1 MMQEQFN
8 DIGQTDIGQKSLRD
22 YIDALRRRRTA
33 ALLTTA
39 GLFIV
44 CALIAFLWPP
54 VYRST
59 ATILIEEQEIPPDLV
74 RSTITTYAWQRIQT
88 ISQRVM
94 TRNNLMEIVNKYDL
108 YHDKRQSE
116 TSEETIERMQ
126 KAIKLDPI
134 SADVI
139 DPRSGRPMPAT
150 IAFTLAYD
158 GEGAEV
164 TQKVANELTTL
175 YLNENLRSRNEKTTE
190 AYGFLT
196 DEATKLSEHIAD
208 LEKKL
213 AEFKE
218 KNVNT
223 LPDLAPLNYQLMD
236 RTEVDLRD
244 TKNQLRSLDERKFYL
259 EGQLAQMNP
268 NSPMFS
274 ASGDRI
280 LDPISRLKVLKTE
293 LAGAAAQY
301 SPDHPDVLRLQREIA
316 GLERQTGVV
325 SPNEEQAKE
334 MSRLR
339 TELAAAK
346 EKYTADH
353 PDVIRLSNALT
364 ALEASLKAP
373 ATPEAVVAAEK
384 PENPA
389 YITLQSQLQ
398 AVNSDFKALTAK
410 RDELQ
415 AKLSMHEKRL
425 TSMPQ
430 VEREYV
436 NLKRDYEN
444 SQMRYR
450 ELKAKQMEA
459 EVGQQLEK
467 ERKGERFT
475 LIDPPQLPEKPVKP
489 NRIAIL
495 LLGFILSMGGGLGY
509 ALVAE
514 SFDPSLR
521 GSHSVAAALGTAP
534 LAVIPYMQNSED
546 LLRTKKTKRLVSRLA
561 AAGAIAVVILVP
573 VFWIPWDVL
582 WFKGLRIL
590 SSFLGE

>member
-1 MMQEQFN
+1 MHEQFN
-8 DIGQTDIGQKSLRD
+8 DISQTENGQKSLKD
-22 YIDALRRRRTA
+22 YLDTLRRRRSA
-33 ALLTTA
+33 ILLTA
-39 GLFIV
+39 GGLFLV
-44 CALIAFLWPP
+44 SLLVAFLLPP

-59 ATILIEEQEIPPDLV
+59 ATILIEEQEIPADLV

-94 TRNNLMEIVNKYDL
+94 TRNNLMGLIDKYDL
-108 YHDKRQSE
+108 YHDKRSNQ
-116 TSEETIERMQ
+116 TTEETIERMQ

-139 DPRSGRPMPAT
+139 DPRSGRPMPAM

-175 YLNENLRSRNEKTTE
+175 YLNENLRSRDEKTTE

-196 DEATKLSEHIAD
+196 DEATKLSDHIAE
-208 LEKKL
+208 LETKL
-213 AEFKE
+213 AEFKQ

-223 LPDLAPLNYQLMD
+223 LPELAQLNYQLLD
-236 RTEVDLRD
+236 RTELDLRD
-244 TKNQLRSLDERKFYL
+244 TKNQMRSLDERKFYL

-274 ASGDRI
+274 ASGERI
-280 LDPISRLKVLKTE
+280 LDPISRLKVLKTD
-293 LAGAAAQY
+293 LAAASAQY
-301 SPDHPDVLRLQREIA
+301 SPDHPDVLLLQREIA
-316 GLERQTGVV
+316 GLERQTGAV

-334 MSRLR
+334 MTRLR
-339 TELAAAK
+339 TELAAAQK
-346 EKYTADH
+346 KYSADH
-353 PDVIRLSNALT
+353 PDVIQLSNKLT
-364 ALEASLKAP
+364 TLEASLKAP
-373 ATPEAVVAAEK
+373 QTPEAIAAADK

-389 YITLQSQLQ
+389 YITLQAQLQ
-398 AVNSDFKALTAK
+398 AVNSDYKSLITK

-415 AKLSMHEKRL
+415 AKLSEYEKRL
-425 TSMPQ
+425 TRMPQ

-444 SQMRYR
+444 SQLRYR
-450 ELKAKQMEA
+450 DLKAKQMEA
-459 EVGQQLEK
+459 EAGQQLEK
-467 ERKGERFT
+467 ERKGERFS

-495 LLGFILSMGGGLGY
+495 LLGLILSMGGGLGY

-514 SFDPSLR
+514 SLDPSLR
-521 GSHSVAAALGTAP
+521 GAHSINAALGTAP

-546 LLRTKKTKRLVSRLA
+546 LLRTEKTKRLLSRLA
-561 AAGAIAVVILVP
+561 VAGAITVVILVP

-582 WFKGLRIL
+582 WFKGVRVL
-590 SSFLGE
+590 SSFFGI

>member
-8 DIGQTDIGQKSLRD
+8 DIDHQKSLSD
-22 YIDALRRRRTA
+22 YLDALRRRRTA
-33 ALLTTA
+33 ILLTVS

-44 CALIAFLWPP
+44 SVLIAFLLPP

-94 TRNNLMEIVNKYDL
+94 TRNNLMDIVNKYNL
-108 YHDKRQSE
+108 YPDKRGKL
-116 TSEETIERMQ
+116 TTEETIERMQ

-139 DPRSGRPMPAT
+139 DPRTGRPMPAM

-164 TQKVANELTTL
+164 TQKVTNELTTL
-175 YLNENLRSRNEKTTE
+175 YLGENLRSRDEKTTE
-190 AYGFLT
+190 TYGFLT
-196 DEATKLSEHIAD
+196 DETTKLGEHIAD

-213 AEFKE
+213 AEFKQ

-223 LPDLAPLNYQLMD
+223 LPELAQLNYQLMD
-236 RTEVDLRD
+236 RTEIDLRD

-259 EGQLAQMNP
+259 EGQLAQINP
-268 NSPMFS
+268 NSPMFA
-274 ASGDRI
+274 ASGERI

-301 SPDHPDVLRLQREIA
+301 SAEHPDVLKLRREIA
-316 GLERQTGVV
+316 GLERQTGMV

-334 MSRLR
+334 MSRMR
-339 TELAAAK
+339 AELAAAR
-346 EKYTADH
+346 EKYSADH
-353 PDVIRLSNALT
+353 PDVIRLTNALT
-364 ALEASLKAP
+364 AHETSLKAP
-373 ATPEAVVAAEK
+373 QTPESIVAAEK

-389 YITLQSQLQ
+389 YITLQAQLQ
-398 AVNSDFKALTAK
+398 AVNSDFRAMTAK

-415 AKLSMHEKRL
+415 AKLSLHEKRL
-425 TSMPQ
+425 TGMPQ

-444 SQMRYR
+444 SQLRYR

-495 LLGFILSMGGGLGY
+495 LLGFILSIGGGLGY

-514 SFDPSLR
+514 SLDPSLR
-521 GSHSVAAALGTAP
+521 GSQSVAAALGTAP

-546 LLRTKKTKRLVSRLA
+546 QLRTEKSKKLA
-561 AAGAIAVVILVP
+561 ARSAVAGAIAVAILIP

-590 SSFLGE
+590 NSFIGG

>member
-8 DIGQTDIGQKSLRD
+8 DVGQKSLRD

-33 ALLTTA
+33 IILTVG
-39 GLFIV
+39 GLFLV
-44 CALIAFLWPP
+44 SALIAFLLPP

-59 ATILIEEQEIPPDLV
+59 ATILIEEQEIPVELV

-94 TRNNLMEIVNKYDL
+94 TRNNLLGIVNKYDL
-108 YHDKRQSE
+108 YPDKRRSQ
-116 TSEETIERMQ
+116 TSEETVERIQ

-139 DPRSGRPMPAT
+139 DPRSGRPMPAM

-158 GEGAEV
+158 GEDAGV
-164 TQKVANELTTL
+164 TQKVTNELTTL
-175 YLNENLRSRNEKTTE
+175 YLNENLRSRDEKTSE

-196 DEATKLSEHIAD
+196 DETTKLSEHIAG
-208 LEKKL
+208 LETEL
-213 AEFKE
+213 AKFKE

-223 LPDLAPLNYQLMD
+223 LPELAPLNYQLMD
-236 RTEVDLRD
+236 RTEIDLRD
-244 TKNQLRSLDERKFYL
+244 TKNQIRSLDERKFYL
-259 EGQLAQMNP
+259 EGQLAQMHP

-274 ASGDRI
+274 ASGERI

-301 SPDHPDVLRLQREIA
+301 SPDHPDVLRLRREIG
-316 GLERQTGVV
+316 GLEKQTGAV

-339 TELAAAK
+339 AELAAAK
-346 EKYTADH
+346 EKYSSDH
-353 PDVIRLSNALT
+353 PDVIQLSTTLS

-373 ATPEAVVAAEK
+373 ATPESIVAAEK

-389 YITLQSQLQ
+389 YITLQAQLQ
-398 AVNSDFKALTAK
+398 AVNSDFKAMTAK

-415 AKLSMHEKRL
+415 AKLREHEKRL
-425 TSMPQ
+425 TRMPQ
-430 VEREYV
+430 VEREYF

-444 SQMRYR
+444 SQLRYR

-489 NRIAIL
+489 NRLAIL
-495 LLGFILSMGGGLGY
+495 LLGFILSLGGGLGY

-514 SFDPSLR
+514 SMDQSLR
-521 GSHSVAAALGTAP
+521 GSSSVAAALGTAP
-534 LAVIPYMQNSED
+534 LAVIPYIDNSED
-546 LLRTKKTKRLVSRLA
+546 LLRVQKTKRLAIRSA
-561 AAGAIAVVILVP
+561 AAGVIAVVIMVP
-573 VFWIPWDVL
+573 IFWIPWDVL
-582 WFKGLRIL
+582 WFKGMRIV
-590 SSFLGE
+590 SSYFGG

>member
-1 MMQEQFN
+1 MMDEQFS
-8 DIGQTDIGQKSLRD
+8 DTSQKSLKD
-22 YIDALRRRRTA
+22 YVDALLRRRSTI
-33 ALLTTA
+33 LLIA
-39 GLFIV
+39 GGLFV
-44 CALIAFLWPP
+44 LSALIAFLLPP

-94 TRNNLMEIVNKYDL
+94 TRNNLMEIVSKYDL
-108 YHDKRQSE
+108 YPDKRRSE
-116 TSEETIERMQ
+116 TSEEIIERMQ
-126 KAIKLDPI
+126 KAIKLDAI

-150 IAFTLAYD
+150 IAFTLSYD
-158 GEGAEV
+158 GEDSTV

-175 YLNENLRSRNEKTTE
+175 YLNENLKSRTEKTAET
-190 AYGFLT
+190 YDFLT
-196 DEATKLSEHIAD
+196 DETTKLSEHIAE
-208 LEKKL
+208 LETRL

-223 LPDLAPLNYQLMD
+223 LPELAPLNYQLMD
-236 RTEVDLRD
+236 RTEIELRD

-274 ASGDRI
+274 ASGERI
-280 LDPISRLKVLKTE
+280 LDPVSRLKMLKTE
-293 LAGAAAQY
+293 LAAASAQY
-301 SPDHPDVLRLQREIA
+301 SPDHPDVLRLRREIS

-325 SPNEEQAKE
+325 SPSEEQAKE
-334 MSRLR
+334 MTKLR
-339 TELAAAK
+339 AELAAAK
-346 EKYTADH
+346 EKYSADH

-364 ALEASLKAP
+364 SLEASLKAP
-373 ATPEAVVAAEK
+373 PAPETLIAAEK

-389 YITLQSQLQ
+389 YINLQAQLQ
-398 AVNSDFKALTAK
+398 AVNSDIRALTTK
-410 RDELQ
+410 RNELQ
-415 AKLSMHEKRL
+415 SKLGEHERRL
-425 TSMPQ
+425 VRMPQ

-444 SQMRYR
+444 SQVRYR

-459 EVGQQLEK
+459 QVGQELEK

-475 LIDPPQLPEKPVKP
+475 LIDPPQLPEKPIKP

-495 LLGFILSMGGGLGY
+495 LLGFILSIGGGLGY

-514 SFDPSLR
+514 SVDPSVR
-521 GSHSVAAALGTAP
+521 NPHGAAAILGAAP

-546 LLRTKKTKRLVSRLA
+546 LLRQENAKKLA
-561 AAGAIAVVILVP
+561 FRSAVAGAIAIVILVP

-590 SSFLGE
+590 SAMMGG

>member
-1 MMQEQFN
+1 MMQEQF
-8 DIGQTDIGQKSLRD
+8 DEIGQKSLKD
-22 YIDALRRRRTA
+22 YIDALRRRRSTI
-33 ALLTTA
+33 LLTA
-39 GLFIV
+39 GGLFIV
-44 CALIAFLWPP
+44 SVLVAFLLPP

-108 YHDKRQSE
+108 YPDKRRNE

-139 DPRSGRPMPAT
+139 DPRSGRPMPAM

-158 GEGAEV
+158 GERAEV
-164 TQKVANELTTL
+164 TQKVTNELTTL
-175 YLNENLRSRNEKTTE
+175 YLNENLRSRDEKTTE
-190 AYGFLT
+190 TYGFLT
-196 DEATKLSEHIAD
+196 DETTKLSEHIAS
-208 LEKKL
+208 LETKL
-213 AEFKE
+213 AEFKQ

-223 LPDLAPLNYQLMD
+223 LPELAPLNYQLMD
-236 RTEVDLRD
+236 RTEIDLRD

-268 NSPMFS
+268 NSPMFT
-274 ASGDRI
+274 ASGERI

-301 SPDHPDVLRLQREIA
+301 SPEHPDVLRLRREIS

-339 TELAAAK
+339 AELAAAK
-346 EKYTADH
+346 EKYSADH
-353 PDVIRLSNALT
+353 PDVIRSSSALA

-373 ATPEAVVAAEK
+373 ATPESIVAAEK

-389 YITLQSQLQ
+389 YITLQAQLQ
-398 AVNSDFKALTAK
+398 AVSSDFRALTAK
-410 RDELQ
+410 RNELET
-415 AKLSMHEKRL
+415 KLNMHAKRL

-495 LLGFILSMGGGLGY
+495 LLGFILSIGGGLGF

-514 SFDPSLR
+514 SVDASLR
-521 GSHSVAAALGTAP
+521 GSHSVTAALGTAP

-546 LLRTKKTKRLVSRLA
+546 LLRAEKTKKIVSRSA
-561 AAGAIAVVILVP
+561 AAAAIAVVILLP

-582 WFKGLRIL
+582 WFKGMRIL
-590 SSFLGE
+590 SSFFGA

>member
-1 MMQEQFN
+1 MMQEQF
-8 DIGQTDIGQKSLRD
+8 DDVSQKSLRD
-22 YIDALRRRRTA
+22 YLDALRRRRNA
-33 ALLTTA
+33 ILLTA
-39 GLFIV
+39 GGLFLAS
-44 CALIAFLWPP
+44 ALVAFLLPA

-59 ATILIEEQEIPPDLV
+59 ATILIEEQEIPSDLV

-94 TRNNLMEIVNKYDL
+94 TRNNLLEIVGKYDL
-108 YHDKRQSE
+108 YPDKRRSE
-116 TSEETIERMQ
+116 TSEEIIERLQ
-126 KAIKLDPI
+126 KAIKLEPI

-139 DPRSGRPMPAT
+139 DPRSGRPMQAM

-158 GEGAEV
+158 GENPGI
-164 TQKVANELTTL
+164 TQKVTNELTTL
-175 YLNENLRSRNEKTTE
+175 YLNENLRSRDEKTTE

-196 DEATKLSEHIAD
+196 DETTKLSEHIAG
-208 LEKKL
+208 LETEL
-213 AEFKE
+213 AKFKQ
-218 KNVNT
+218 KNVNA
-223 LPDLAPLNYQLMD
+223 LPELTQLNYQLMD
-236 RTEVDLRD
+236 RTEIELRD
-244 TKNQLRSLDERKFYL
+244 TKNQIRSLDERKFYL

-268 NSPMFS
+268 SSPMFS

-280 LDPISRLKVLKTE
+280 LDPISRLKILKTE
-293 LAGAAAQY
+293 LAAAAAQY
-301 SPDHPDVLRLQREIA
+301 SPDHPDVLRLRREIS

-339 TELAAAK
+339 AELAAAK
-346 EKYTADH
+346 EKYSSDH
-353 PDVIRLSNALT
+353 PDVIKLTKALS
-364 ALEASLKAP
+364 ALEDSLKAP
-373 ATPEAVVAAEK
+373 PTPESLVAAEK

-389 YITLQSQLQ
+389 YINLQAQLQ
-398 AVNSDFKALTAK
+398 AVNSDIKALSTK

-415 AKLSMHEKRL
+415 AKLNEHERRL
-425 TSMPQ
+425 TRMPQ

-444 SQMRYR
+444 SQLRYR

-495 LLGFILSMGGGLGY
+495 LLGFILSMGGGFGY
-509 ALVAE
+509 ALIAE
-514 SFDPSLR
+514 SLDSSLR
-521 GSHSVAAALGTAP
+521 GSYSVTAALGTAP
-534 LAVIPYMQNSED
+534 LAVIPYMHNSED
-546 LLRTKKTKRLVSRLA
+546 LLRVQKTKKLVTRVIV
-561 AAGAIAVVILVP
+561 AGVIAIVILVP

-590 SSFLGE
+590 STFFGG